1 MPIRNFRADLP
12 VASEV
17 GPALEALAAVMGPVS
32 GDRRPTV
39 EARRQRVGQR
49 IQDLRA
55 RAQTS
60 ALAGRSTPMT
70 KAWVGHCLAQATK
83 GMGATILHE
92 LGCPFSVLDLR
103 DHGSWYLEPLSG
115 GLGWGLPAA
124 IGIKL
129 ADPERLVVATM
140 GDGSY
145 IFANPV
151 ACHQVIEHYELPILT
166 IVLNNA
172 EWGTVERS
180 VLGLYPQG
188 YAAKAN
194 EMPLVGL
201 DPSPNFVKIAE
212 ASRAYAERV
221 NDGVQLPEAIAR
233 ALDVVKKEKRQ
244 ALLEVSVK

>member
-1 MPIRNFRADLP
+1 
-12 VASEV
+12 
-17 GPALEALAAVMGPVS
+17 
-32 GDRRPTV
+32 
-39 EARRQRVGQR
+39 
-49 IQDLRA
+49 
-55 RAQTS
+55 
-60 ALAGRSTPMT
+60 MT

-103 DHGSWYLEPLSG
+103 NHGSWYLEPLSG